1 MTEAAG
7 ADEPSLG
14 AATRAIVALCSGLGL
29 PRDFSFRPLSPK
41 EWSSLERAIE
51 QSSYRDTGD
60 VFGEAAASLQAEL
73 GLDVKMA
80 TRVARLL
87 DRASTQS
94 LDLERLFS
102 RGYWVVTLAD
112 ANYPGQLRERLGDAA
127 PPLLYGAGPRS
138 TLTETERC
146 VAVVGSRDVS
156 EDAAR
161 SAKAIGLAAAKQG
174 WLVVSGAARGVDEMA
189 MKGAI
194 DGEGLALGVPAT
206 GIERSTR
213 GREARA
219 AIADDVLT
227 LVSPYRPDAGF
238 TVGAAMG
245 RNKIVYAFSRAAIV
259 VCSGVTGGTWE
270 GAQEALKRKIAPVWV
285 LSDGAQPEG
294 NAALIKRGAF
304 ALPLDPADGSLDLS
318 ALAEALAEPGRTNEQ
333 DHSDDEA
340 AQGTLF

>member
-1 MTEAAG
+1 MTEVAA

-14 AATRAIVALCSGLGL
+14 AATRAILALCSGLGL
-29 PRDFSFRPLSPK
+29 PRDFGFRPLSPK
-41 EWSSLERAIE
+41 EWSSFERAIE
-51 QSSYRDTGD
+51 QSSYRDSAD
-60 VFGEAAASLQAEL
+60 IFGEAAASLQAEL
-73 GLDVKMA
+73 GLGVEMA

-87 DRASTQS
+87 ERASTQS

-112 ANYPGQLRERLGDAA
+112 DSYPVQLRERLGDAA
-127 PPLLYGAGPRS
+127 PPLLYGAGS
-138 TLTETERC
+138 QSILTERC

-156 EDAAR
+156 EHAAR
-161 SAKAIGLAAAKQG
+161 SARAIGLAAAEQG
-174 WLVVSGAARGVDEMA
+174 WHVVSGAARGVDEIA
-189 MKGAI
+189 MTGAI
-194 DGEGLALGVPAT
+194 DGGGLALGVPAT

-213 GREARA
+213 GKEARA

-245 RNKIVYAFSRAAIV
+245 RNKIVYGFSSAAIV

-270 GAQEALKRKIAPVWV
+270 GAREALKTKIAPVWV

-294 NAALIKRGAF
+294 NAALINLGAF
-304 ALPLDPADGSLDLS
+304 PLELDPADDSLDLS
-318 ALAEALAEPGRTNEQ
+318 ALAEPGRTNEQ
-333 DHSDDEA
+333 EHSDDEA
-340 AQGTLF
+340 AQQKLF